1 MDSSL
6 RFSFIIFSLITGII
20 TGAFIVIYWIL
31 TQLFSHLLF
40 FGNPYETIP
49 NLPVWYIYLVPTVS
63 ILIVNYLISK
73 DESVKE
79 YGVAEIAK
87 IVEENKI
94 IFTWKSLFL
103 KIIASSL
110 SLASGFAVG
119 NEGPSAAIG
128 AMVADKFHHIFK
140 LPRKLLRVSISIG
153 ASGGIAAIF
162 VSPIT
167 GIMFALENIAHEF
180 IKDFAGYL
188 ILASVVAF
196 SIAFYFLEPLIFSYS
211 AGKFIEYKNIFAALG
226 FIPFVT
232 FFIYLYL
239 ILKDKI
245 LMFLNKLLTARF
257 LRYKN
262 WIFAIIGG
270 GVIGTI
276 LEISPYA
283 AFSGHELVNI
293 LINNKLHLAFGV
305 IAGIIVLRIIATAV
319 SIYANAVGGIF
330 IALMSLGALVG
341 YGYAEF
347 FNLLFALKVEPFYF
361 AAIGAAVFMGV
372 NMKLPLTA
380 LVVSLEITYD
390 YNVIVPTGIIFII
403 VSFLVSLKFEIHKM
417 IFKEKV

>member
-1 MDSSL
+1 MDKSL
-6 RFSFIIFSLITGII
+6 TFLFIVFSLITGLV
-20 TGAFIVIYWIL
+20 TGIFIVIYGIL
-31 TQLFSHLLF
+31 TKFLSSVLF
-40 FGNPYETIP
+40 FGGVE
-49 NLPVWYIYLVPTVS
+49 NLPIWYIYLVPTIS

-87 IVEENKI
+87 AVEENRL

-103 KIIASSL
+103 KIFASSL

-128 AMVADKFHHIFK
+128 AMVANIFHNLFK
-140 LPRKLLRVSISIG
+140 LPKKLLRVSLSVG

-167 GIMFALENIAHEF
+167 GIMFAIENIAHEF
-180 IKDFAGYL
+180 IKDFAGFL
-188 ILASVVAF
+188 ILSSVVAF
-196 SIAFYFLEPLIFSYS
+196 SIALYFLEPLIFTYS
-211 AGKFIEYKNIFAALG
+211 AGKFIEYRNIFAAVL
-226 FIPFVT
+226 FIPIIT
-232 FFIYLYL
+232 FFIYFYL

-245 LMFLNKLLTARF
+245 LKVLNKFLTSRF
-257 LRYKN
+257 LRFKN

-270 GVIGTI
+270 GVIGTALI
-276 LEISPYA
+276 ISPYA
-283 AFSGHELVNI
+283 AFSGHELVEI
-293 LINNKLHLAFGV
+293 LINNKLHLPYFFIFV
-305 IAGIIVLRIIATAV
+305 IIFLRIITTAV

-330 IALMSLGALVG
+330 IALMSIGALVG
-341 YGYAEF
+341 YGYAEL
-347 FNLLFALKVEPFYF
+347 FNSLFALKVEPFYF

-390 YNVIVPTGIIFII
+390 YNVIVPTGIIYII
-403 VSFLVSLKFEIHKM
+403 VSFLASLNFDIKKMGHK
-417 IFKEKV
+417 